1 MSGRAVR
8 PDALRLREIRAGE
21 AELRGLFE
29 RSGVDPAGA
38 AIMARKAVV
47 RVIRID
53 DLSAP
58 VANILK
64 QLALA
69 AGADCAN
76 HGRVI
81 LGEPERSTV
90 HLVGHERQLRDLA
103 RRLAPQPF
111 GLPHL
116 GRAVTDLLDRLA
128 SPPRALALPG
138 GPLSLEDGP
147 RLMGIVNVTPDSF
160 SDGGLWDDAGRAVEH
175 GLRLADEGADLLDV
189 GGESTRPGAAPVTP
203 EEEARRVLPVIRELA
218 RRAGVPVSVDTRRAA
233 VAREALDAGAVMVND
248 VTALGD
254 PDMAPLV
261 AAAGAACALMHMR
274 GDPETMQDDP
284 RYDDPVDEIHRWLG
298 ERAAAAMA
306 AGIAPERL
314 LVDPGIGFGK
324 RVEDNTAL
332 IRRLGEFHSLG
343 LPLLLGASRKSFL
356 GALMDEPDPQR
367 RLEGSLAAAARA
379 VEQDVHVLRVH
390 DVAATR
396 RFLAAWRP
404 LCEDAG
410 AAAAAWSA
418 PGEA

>member
-116 GRAVTDLLDRLA
+116 GRAVTDLLD
-128 SPPRALALPG
+128 
-138 GPLSLEDGP
+138 LSL
-147 RLMGIVNVTPDSF
+147 
-160 SDGGLWDDAGRAVEH
+160 
-175 GLRLADEGADLLDV
+175 
-189 GGESTRPGAAPVTP
+189 
-203 EEEARRVLPVIRELA
+203 
-218 RRAGVPVSVDTRRAA
+218 
-233 VAREALDAGAVMVND
+233 
-248 VTALGD
+248 
-254 PDMAPLV
+254 
-261 AAAGAACALMHMR
+261 
-274 GDPETMQDDP
+274 
-284 RYDDPVDEIHRWLG
+284 IH
-298 ERAAAAMA
+298 
-306 AGIAPERL
+306 I
-314 LVDPGIGFGK
+314 
-324 RVEDNTAL
+324 
-332 IRRLGEFHSLG
+332 
-343 LPLLLGASRKSFL
+343 
-356 GALMDEPDPQR
+356 
-367 RLEGSLAAAARA
+367 
-379 VEQDVHVLRVH
+379 
-390 DVAATR
+390 
-396 RFLAAWRP
+396 
-404 LCEDAG
+404 
-410 AAAAAWSA
+410 
-418 PGEA
+418 